1 MFKGIFSKY
10 FVTTAITIILCFTF
24 LGMILLVM
32 TANYFIAQ
40 QRVRIYNNACNISLY
55 VSNMRANPIE
65 LYKQRLYN
73 QDKRASF
80 EMFSDTIKLV
90 DENGTSDIFILSE
103 NNDEC
108 LLFSDKKE
116 YMLRDVEIVNYK
128 AIEQIDRTNVYQA
141 TGTFFGYYGE
151 SRYTVG
157 VPILED
163 ANGIVD
169 SQVIGYVFIST
180 PTSSMSTMIVVI
192 TRFFLLSVCGVLALS
207 FLFIYM
213 GIKRLTRPLLEMREA
228 LNQFSAGNFEKR
240 VRISGNDEI
249 SELCISFNTMAD
261 ALEQMESSRR
271 GFMANIS
278 HDLKTPMTTISG
290 FIDGILDGTI
300 PRERETIYLRRV
312 SDEIRRLSRLVDSI
326 LDITRLEGGQVEMNM
341 RPLNINEIVK
351 RVLLTFEMSIEEKD
365 IALNFTLDDK
375 IIVLADEDAVYRIL
389 TNIIGNSVKY
399 TPMHGGITIETAVES
414 DKFASVKI
422 RNTGPGIAP
431 EEIPFIFDRFYKS
444 DKSRGLDREGM
455 GLGLYIAKMLVNM
468 NRGEIGVESI
478 PGAYT
483 EFTFTLE
490 LVKKETGLFT
500 RGDKGENVSKKGDGE
515 RPGKLTK

>member
-375 IIVLADEDAVYRIL
+375 IIVLADEVYRLL

-483 EFTFTLE
+483 EFAFTLE

-500 RGDKGENVSKKGDGE
+500 RGDKGENASKKGDGE